1 MKIGKLT
8 ISDLNDLIFN
18 NIKNSNKN
26 ILSAGEIG
34 SDCAAIEIG
43 DNVIYLST
51 DPITGANNGLG
62 KLAIN
67 INCNDIATEGISPT
81 GIMLTILAPP
91 NTKKEEI
98 ALIMKDAQDEANKIG
113 VSIIGGHTE
122 ITTAV
127 NRTIVSATSIGIGLK
142 KDLKKRENIVADDRI
157 IITKGIGIEGTGIIA
172 FEKEEELLKFFPNSI
187 VEDAKNLLNE
197 TSVVKDG
204 LIANRFSKGMHDVT
218 EGGLLGAL
226 WESSC
231 FYNLGIEISYEK
243 IFIHHSTKEICEY
256 FNIDP
261 LKLISSGTMLIVV
274 SNENSNLLLKELKNN
289 GIDAFDIGRFTE
301 SKECLLIKNGK
312 NLKIASPESDEL
324 YKIIQ

>member
-8 ISDLNDLIFN
+8 ISDLNDLIFK
-18 NIKNSNKN
+18 NIKNSNER

-34 SDCAAIEIG
+34 SDCAAIEVG
-43 DNVIYLST
+43 EDVVYLST
-51 DPITGANNGLG
+51 DPITGTNSGLG

-91 NTKKEEI
+91 HTQKEEI
-98 ALIMKDAQDEANKIG
+98 ALIMKEAQEEADKIG

-122 ITTAV
+122 ITAAV
-127 NRTIVSATSIGIGLK
+127 NRTIISATSIGIGK
-142 KDLKKRENIVADDRI
+142 KQNFKKRENIIAGDRL
-157 IITKGIGIEGTGIIA
+157 IITKGVGIEGTGIIA
-172 FEKEEELLKFFPNSI
+172 FEKETELLDVFSKKTVQS
-187 VEDAKNLLNE
+187 AKNLLDF

-204 LIANRFSKGMHDVT
+204 VIANKFSKGMHDVT

-231 FYNLGIEISYEK
+231 FYNLGLEISYDK
-243 IFIHHSTKEICEY
+243 IFIHQCTKEICKY
-256 FNIDP
+256 FKIDP

-274 SNENSNLLLKELKNN
+274 SKESSDMLMSELKKN
-289 GIDAFDIGRFTE
+289 GIEAFDIGMFTKSE
-301 SKECLLIKNGK
+301 EKVLIKNGER
-312 NLKIASPESDEL
+312 LKIASPESDEL
-324 YKIIQ
+324 YKVI

>member
-18 NIKNSNKN
+18 NIKNSNEN
-26 ILSAGEIG
+26 ILSTGEIG
-34 SDCAAIEIG
+34 SDCAAIEVG
-43 DNVIYLST
+43 DNIIYLST
-51 DPITGANNGLG
+51 DPITGANKGLG

-91 NTKKEEI
+91 HTKKEEI
-98 ALIMKDAQDEANKIG
+98 ALIMKEAQDEADKIG

-122 ITTAV
+122 ITAAV
-127 NRTIVSATSIGIGLK
+127 NKTIISATSIGIGLK
-142 KDLKKRENIVADDRI
+142 KDFKKRNNIVAEDRL

-172 FEKEEELLKFFPNSI
+172 FEKEKELLQVLSKST
-187 VEDAKNLLNE
+187 VEDAKNLLDF

-204 LIANRFSKGMHDVT
+204 IIANKFSKGMHDVT

-231 FYNLGIEISYEK
+231 FYNLGLEIAYEK
-243 IFIHHSTKEICEY
+243 IFIHQSTKEICKY
-256 FNIDP
+256 FKIDP

-274 SNENSNLLLKELKNN
+274 SKEDSNLLLKELKDN
-289 GIDAFDIGRFTE
+289 GIEAFDIGRFTE
-301 SKECLLIKNGK
+301 SKERLLIKNGK

-324 YKIIQ
+324 YKIIH

>member
-18 NIKNSNKN
+18 NIKNSNEN
-26 ILSAGEIG
+26 ILSTGEIG
-34 SDCAAIEIG
+34 SDCAAIQVG
-43 DNVIYLST
+43 DNIIYLST

-91 NTKKEEI
+91 HTKKEEI
-98 ALIMKDAQDEANKIG
+98 ALIMKEAQDEADKIG

-122 ITTAV
+122 ITAAV
-127 NRTIVSATSIGIGLK
+127 NKTIISATSIGIGLK
-142 KDLKKRENIVADDRI
+142 KDLKKRKNIIADDRL

-172 FEKEEELLKFFPNSI
+172 FEKEKELLQVLSKST
-187 VEDAKNLLNE
+187 VKDAKNLLNF

-204 LIANRFSKGMHDVT
+204 IIANKFSKGMHDVT

-231 FYNLGIEISYEK
+231 FYNLGLEIFYEK
-243 IFIHHSTKEICEY
+243 IFIHQSTKEICKY
-256 FNIDP
+256 FKIDP

-274 SNENSNLLLKELKNN
+274 SKENSNLLLRELKMN

-301 SKECLLIKNGK
+301 SKERLLIKDGK

-324 YKIIQ
+324 YKIIH

>member
-18 NIKNSNKN
+18 NIKNSNEN
-26 ILSAGEIG
+26 ILSTGEIG
-34 SDCAAIEIG
+34 SDCAAIEVG

-142 KDLKKRENIVADDRI
+142 KDFKKRENIVADDRI

-172 FEKEEELLKFFPNSI
+172 FEKEEELLKFFPKSI

-204 LIANRFSKGMHDVT
+204 IIANRFAKGMHDVT

-301 SKECLLIKNGK
+301 SKEYLLIKNGK